1 MWIFYSS
8 VPTRIEVTVAS
19 NVTTGG
25 TDGNTTWW
33 NSCTNPPVITAEGVP
48 VVRCSLDPVK
58 HVLKLRILVHLSLLS
73 LYIVIFVLKICLH
86 EYNYNHI
93 ANLNKTLMPFIW
105 IHRVNV
111 SWLKMKYILFLPN
124 IVKVLSTK
132 LYKAQKFGAQ

>member
-1 MWIFYSS
+1 MS
-8 VPTRIEVTVAS
+8 
-19 NVTTGG
+19 
-25 TDGNTTWW
+25 
-33 NSCTNPPVITAEGVP
+33 
-48 VVRCSLDPVK
+48 
-58 HVLKLRILVHLSLLS
+58 
-73 LYIVIFVLKICLH
+73 

>member
-58 HVLKLRILVHLSLLS
+58 RAKTENTGTSIPTFP
-73 LYIVIFVLKICLH
+73 LYCNFCFKDMS

-93 ANLNKTLMPFIW
+93 ANLNKTLMPFTW